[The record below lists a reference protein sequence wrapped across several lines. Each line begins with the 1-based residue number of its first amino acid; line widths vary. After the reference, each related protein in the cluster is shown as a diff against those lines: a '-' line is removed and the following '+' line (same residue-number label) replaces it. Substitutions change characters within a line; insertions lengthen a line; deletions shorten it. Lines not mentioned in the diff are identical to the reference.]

1 MSYGLAACQ
10 TGDETMFTGPELYEQ
25 IMKLNF
31 VGASGTV
38 NFDNRTGLRDP
49 SAVEYLIANVVS
61 YNGTALYEGQ
71 NSTFNNSGGD
81 FAASV
86 IHKIIIQPSK
96 DTFETMD
103 DLAFPFGST
112 KPPAPYFVPVNPVP
126 MGINAFGWAL
136 AGLVM
141 LCSLAFGIWTIRN
154 KKHEKVRA
162 SQPIFLVLLCGG
174 TFLIGSSTMLVPFQE
189 DIVFSDSTLS
199 LICMLNMWLLSLGTY
214 PHF

>member
-25 IMKLNF
+25 IMKLDF

-49 SAVEYLIANVVS
+49 RAVEYLISNVVS

-86 IHKIIIQPSK
+86 IHKIIVQPS
-96 DTFETMD
+96 TATLETMD

-112 KPPAPYFVPVNPVP
+112 KPPRPISSPRIVYYNLMPLRVNSFCWAFA
-126 MGINAFGWAL
+126 GI
-136 AGLVM
+136 VM
-141 LCSLAFGIWTIRN
+141 LLSLGFGGWTLLHFDHPRIRT
-154 KKHEKVRA
+154 
-162 SQPIFLVLLCGG
+162 SQPIFLIPLCLGKNSRFRIPFDLFTSCSSQTTQVL
-174 TFLIGSSTMLVPFQE
+174 S
-189 DIVFSDSTLS
+189 
-199 LICMLNMWLLSLGTY
+199 
-214 PHF
+214 